1 VRSADANAIPAD
13 RNTNHFERH
22 ALNPSNLFSSESR
35 SPGPAASRAL
45 LAGLALAGAAG
56 LAMAQEPARNLLGL
70 GAISLAD
77 FEGSADQAVRP
88 FVLGRLSLGRYGSLR
103 LAGLGAQWNVMG
115 PKSPWAFGPVLSMR
129 PARDDGVEDAVVRR
143 LRKVDATGEAGG
155 FVEYGFGD
163 TLTKGDRLSVGL
175 EARGGKGTQITWG
188 LQYQAA
194 RTGAFQYGVDLRATY
209 ADDRYMDTYFSVDAD
224 NSLRSGLPVYKAS
237 GGLKSTSIGLTAS
250 VDLAR
255 QWTLVV
261 RLGVSRL
268 AGDASDSPIV
278 RLRGDATSTAFGLA
292 LGYRF

>member
-1 VRSADANAIPAD
+1 MP
-13 RNTNHFERH
+13 
-22 ALNPSNLFSSESR
+22 P
-35 SPGPAASRAL
+35 SPGPAVSRAL

-143 LRKVDATGEAGG
+143 LRKVDATGEAGL

-163 TLTKGDRLSVGL
+163 TLTQGDRLSVGL
-175 EARGGKGTQITWG
+175 EARGGKGNQLTWG
-188 LQYQAA
+188 VSYLGAKL
-194 RTGAFQYGVDLRATY
+194 GAFQYGVDLRTTY
-209 ADDRYMDTYFSVDAD
+209 ANDRYMDTYFSVDAD

-237 GGLKSTSIGLTAS
+237 AGLKSTSIGFTAS

-255 QWTLVV
+255 QWTLVG
-261 RLGVSRL
+261 RLGALRL

-278 RLRGDATSTAFGLA
+278 RLRGDASSTAFGLA

>member
-1 VRSADANAIPAD
+1 MPPSPWPAV
-13 RNTNHFERH
+13 
-22 ALNPSNLFSSESR
+22 
-35 SPGPAASRAL
+35 SRAL
-45 LAGLALAGAAG
+45 LAGLALAGVAG
-56 LAMAQEPARNLLGL
+56 VAMAQEPPRNLLGL

-88 FVLGRLSLGRYGSLR
+88 FVLGRLSLGGYGSLR
-103 LAGLGAQWNVMG
+103 LTGLAVQWNVMG

-143 LRKVDATGEAGG
+143 LRKVDAASEAGG

-255 QWTLVV
+255 QWTLVG